1 VAVAHR
7 SGYPHHVARRLAL
20 LCIALAL
27 VIAAPA
33 RAQTTER
40 TITVTGVGSVSA
52 PNDTASISLGVA
64 TTHYTAAAA
73 LSDTSRRTR
82 HVFDA
87 LAAQGIAKD
96 DIQTDE
102 VGLQRSTRTVRKGKH
117 RRRRVVYTASNSV
130 IVTVRD
136 VSKTGAVVQA
146 AVKAGATNVEGAD
159 FFVSNS
165 DALYRQALALG
176 YDDARAKATV
186 LAQRA
191 GVTLGQVVSIQE
203 GQDALPSGGS
213 GDFSTP
219 VSGAPPIA
227 AGTATIS
234 AFVTVVYAIS

>member
-1 VAVAHR
+1 MV
-7 SGYPHHVARRLAL
+7 RRLVL
-20 LCIALAL
+20 LCTALAL
-27 VIAAPA
+27 VVAAPA
-33 RAQTTER
+33 RAQTAER
-40 TITVTGVGSVSA
+40 TITVTGVGSVTA
-52 PNDTASISLGVA
+52 PNDTANISLGVA

-82 HVFDA
+82 RVFDA

-96 DIQTDE
+96 DIQTEE
-102 VGLQRSTRTVRKGKH
+102 VGLQRSTRTVRTGK
-117 RRRRVVYTASNSV
+117 RRKRRVVYTASNSV

-136 VSKTGAVVQA
+136 VSRTGAVVQA

-176 YDDARAKATV
+176 YDDARAKANV

-203 GQDALPSGGS
+203 APDTLPSAGS
-213 GDFSTP
+213 GEFATP

-234 AFVTVVYAIS
+234 ALVTVVFAFS

>member
-1 VAVAHR
+1 
-7 SGYPHHVARRLAL
+7 VARRLAL

-146 AVKAGATNVEGAD
+146 AVKAGVTNVEGAD